1 MYLVDTNIV
10 SAGAPSKAA
19 PPATLVAWMDEN
31 SVDLYLSA
39 VSIAEI
45 EGGIARLRRLGAG
58 RRAEDLA
65 AWLDTLLHLYPERV
79 LPFEV
84 RAARIAG
91 ILADRARS
99 MGHDPGFADLAIAAT
114 AKLRGITIL
123 TRNARH
129 FEPLGVPFLDPF
141 VELPSGRPT
150 PAGGERPS
158 GH

>member
-1 MYLVDTNIV
+1 MFLVDTDV
-10 SAGAPSKAA
+10 VPAGAPSKAA
-19 PPATLVAWMDEN
+19 APAALVAWMDEN
-31 SVDLYLSA
+31 SADLHLSA

-45 EGGIARLRRLGAG
+45 EAGIARLRRLGAG
-58 RRAEDLA
+58 RRAEDIA
-65 AWLDTLLHLYPERV
+65 AWLDTLLHLYAERV

-99 MGHDPGFADLAIAAT
+99 MGEDPGFADLAIAAT
-114 AKLRGITIL
+114 AKLRGFTIL

-150 PAGGERPS
+150 PAGGDRPS